1 MPRAPRVHVSDGIY
15 HVVIRGDNREP
26 VFVDDFDRQE
36 YLRLLHSSK
45 AKLEFLLYAYA
56 LMTNHIHL
64 LLSPGERTTISSIM
78 HVLSLTYTKYF
89 NRRYDRVGHL
99 YQGRFHS
106 TLVDSEH
113 YLLEV
118 LRYIHL
124 NPMEAGMVHH
134 PRDYPWT
141 SYHSYLGPQEN
152 QQPPRLVDTA
162 FMLGV
167 LERMDSFEALIES
180 GIKPVPGTHGM

>member
-1 MPRAPRVHVSDGIY
+1 MPRALRVHVPDGIY

-36 YLRLLHSSK
+36 YLNLLHSYK
-45 AKLEFLLYAYA
+45 TKMGFPLYAYA

-64 LLSPGERTTISSIM
+64 LLSSGERATVSSIM

-106 TLVDSEH
+106 TVIDSER
-113 YLLEV
+113 YLLEA

-124 NPMEAGMVHH
+124 NPVEAGMVRH
-134 PRDYPWT
+134 PREYPWT
-141 SYHSYLGPQEN
+141 SYHSYVGPQEN
-152 QQPPRLVDTA
+152 PQPPRLVDIA
-162 FMLGV
+162 FVLGV
-167 LERMDSFEALIES
+167 LEHMDSFEALIES
-180 GIKPVPGTHGM
+180 GIKPVPGTHGV